1 MPGFARRRYVSEDGG
16 IHTLCSFQLY
26 QLLNVA
32 DTGMTVRVRVVRVTP
47 LIYDESGHLASSPM
61 TS

>member
-1 MPGFARRRYVSEDGG
+1 MLLVTFCEGEDVVY
-16 IHTLCSFQLY
+16 TDSCPFQVFQL
-26 QLLNVA
+26 LDGS

>member
-1 MPGFARRRYVSEDGG
+1 MSEDGG

-32 DTGMTVRVRVVRVTP
+32 DTVTTVIVRVVRVTP